1 MRVSDRDSAAHQGGI
16 RQEKK
21 PNTKAHEHTRRD
33 LVHREEA
40 NGSGS
45 VWSTIVRSVFGVEGN
60 FGSLSTQHIQPSFGH
75 LDMD

>member
-1 MRVSDRDSAAHQGGI
+1 MTLQLIKEEFAKR
-16 RQEKK
+16 KK

-60 FGSLSTQHIQPSFGH
+60 FGSLSTQHIQPSFG
-75 LDMD
+75 LTWTWTECMR